1 MLGISYYHQNAEP
14 LAGDFQLHSLRIHL
28 WLYEFKYKYFT
39 WICLHLIGK
48 GHLGLL
54 ESDLY
59 EMSLVRDESEIS
71 ITRVGGFLTPGVG
84 GIIELAGAKI
94 SATGDGVED
103 IVALLLSSGV
113 EDGMYSTVA
122 DTVEVGFVWVWVS
135 GSGEGSGDA
144 GEESCLVG
152 ERG

>member
-1 MLGISYYHQNAEP
+1 MFTFDWEGTSWAAGIG
-14 LAGDFQLHSLRIHL
+14 LAV
-28 WLYEFKYKYFT
+28 
-39 WICLHLIGK
+39 
-48 GHLGLL
+48 
-54 ESDLY
+54 
-59 EMSLVRDESEIS
+59 LVRDESEIS